1 MKYGFFRRLG
11 TAVLAVALMIPFGAF
26 NARGDS
32 NEMMTIPVDSVNGT
46 RWADTMV
53 VYKDRPTTLQNEW
66 GWNIVVGADGV
77 VNEKIAGGDIHGKNL
92 TIPEGGFV
100 LSGTGE
106 AAKTMYE
113 AVNIDDNAVFDEYGM
128 RVLISGGDIDPFYEI
143 SFAFTDCNAPRY
155 SGTLIIYDISG
166 ARTETN
172 GYGFEVCVNS
182 DGFVI
187 SAGGNDSVVPDGGFV
202 ISAIEADDRS
212 LLKAYCIPGAKCVI
226 SGNTV
231 TVSYDASMMV
241 TTVGAELH
249 ELEEAVETAKN
260 QLRLV
265 DYDAVSER
273 IAKIDPENAFDL
285 ESRDSIIGEIRSI
298 SRMLIEQREVEI
310 RSVWY
315 VPLEKSENEV
325 YETVTA
331 MKEAGIN
338 QLCLG
343 VVNDGKSI
351 VRVPGVKIYK
361 TDSRSYR
368 FDILQ
373 AYVSACKE
381 QGIELVASIP
391 VFYGGDSAACTLY
404 LTLTN
409 GGEINAEHFA
419 SPANDEFFE
428 QITEYFSYIATHYAI
443 DGIQYD
449 YIRYPYFDGTTDFGY
464 DDASKELFTAETGFG
479 ADVIDGIAEQ
489 LRAHE
494 NWNDWVNF
502 KTSLID
508 RRVSALSERIR
519 SLRPD
524 IYISAAVA
532 NDTGADLY
540 CQDSSHWLAAGSV
553 DGIYPMSYAAGIFAE
568 ATKKFGSYM
577 MDSSYL
583 IMGNGAYMSLSLDE
597 MYRQFNEQ
605 AIYGGDGIGF
615 FEWGA
620 YVDHGY
626 AASFEKDIMSKPAL
640 SFTYA
645 ESASIEALKAMA
657 AARLEL
663 YFAQS
668 GKSGDALDADASLD
682 EMYALLTAYG
692 NDYLTQDIELALRIE
707 KLSKEDKK
715 GGDYL
720 VSESSDEPSSEAS
733 AEASEPA
740 DESSISPTDGSNALT
755 SSDAEEAKKGSALPW
770 IIGGVIAVA
779 AVAVGVIFGK
789 KKK

>member
-11 TAVLAVALMIPFGAF
+11 TFALAVALMIPFGAF
-26 NARGDS
+26 NVRADS
-32 NEMMTIPVDSVNGT
+32 DGTITVPVDSVNGT
-46 RWADTMV
+46 RWADIIV

-66 GWNIVVGADGV
+66 GWNVVVSADGV
-77 VNEKIAGGDIHGKNL
+77 VIDKIPGGDARGTNL
-92 TIPEGGFV
+92 AVPEGGFV

-106 AAKTMYE
+106 AGENMYE

-128 RVLISGGDIDPFYEI
+128 RVLISGGDIDPFYKTG
-143 SFAFTDCNAPRY
+143 FTFTGRNAPRY
-155 SGTLIIYDISG
+155 SNTLIIYDISG
-166 ARTETN
+166 THTETN

-182 DGFVI
+182 DGFII

-202 ISAIEADDRS
+202 ISAIEPADKN

-231 TVSYDASMMV
+231 TVSYDESMMAA
-241 TTVGAELH
+241 TVENELR
-249 ELEEAVETAKN
+249 ELEKEVQTAKS

-265 DYDAVSER
+265 DYDAISER
-273 IAKIDPENAFDL
+273 IAKIDPEDVFDL
-285 ESRDSIIGEIRSI
+285 ESRDSVIDEIKSI
-298 SRMLIEQREVEI
+298 SRMLIEQREVEV

-315 VPLEKSENEV
+315 VPLEKSQKAV
-325 YETVTA
+325 YKTVEA

-343 VVNDGKSI
+343 IVNDGKSI
-351 VRVPGVKIYK
+351 VRVPDMKIYK
-361 TDSRSYR
+361 ADSRSYH

-373 AYVSACKE
+373 TYVSACKE

-391 VFYGGDSAACTLY
+391 VFFGGDGAACTPY

-428 QITEYFSYIATHYAI
+428 EITEYFSYIATHYAI

-464 DDASKELFTAETGFG
+464 DDASKKLFTAETGLG
-479 ADVIDGIAEQ
+479 ADVIDGIAKQ

-508 RRVSALSERIR
+508 RRVAELSEKIR

-532 NDTGADLY
+532 NDTGADFY
-540 CQDSSHWLAAGSV
+540 CQDSSQWLAAGSV
-553 DGIYPMSYAAGIFAE
+553 DGIYPMSYSAGIFPE

-577 MDSSYL
+577 TDSSYL

-605 AIYGGDGIGF
+605 AIFGGDGIAF

-626 AASFEKDIMSKPAL
+626 AAAFEKDVMSKPAL

-645 ESASIEALKAMA
+645 ESASIEALRLMA

-663 YFAQS
+663 YFAES
-668 GKSGDALDADASLD
+668 GKTGDTLDTDMSLD
-682 EMYALLTAYG
+682 EMNTVLAAYG

-707 KLSKEDKK
+707 KMSKEDKK
-715 GGDYL
+715 GGNYL

-733 AEASEPA
+733 AGASE
-740 DESSISPTDGSNALT
+740 DGEESGASVTDSDASA
-755 SSDAEEAKKGSALPW
+755 SSDSGEAGKGNVLPW
-770 IIGGVIAVA
+770 LIGGVLAVA
-779 AVAVGVIFGK
+779 AVAVVVIFGRK
-789 KKK
+789 KK